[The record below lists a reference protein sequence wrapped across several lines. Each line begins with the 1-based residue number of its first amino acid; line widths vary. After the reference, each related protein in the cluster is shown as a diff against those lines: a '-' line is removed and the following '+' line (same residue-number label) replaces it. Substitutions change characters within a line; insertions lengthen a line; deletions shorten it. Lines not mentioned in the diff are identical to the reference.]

1 MESVKIQVRRGQVKT
16 GHVRKGDKGGIGA
29 DWTDQIR
36 SGQVRSADLEK
47 ASSSGSGGSSACGLS
62 VGHPAIL
69 RKFLVKCP
77 EVLTQD

>member
-47 ASSSGSGGSSACGLS
+47 ASSSGSVVTVVAVLVDFLS
-62 VGHPAIL
+62 DIRPFWGN
-69 RKFLVKCP
+69 F
-77 EVLTQD
+77 ESNVL